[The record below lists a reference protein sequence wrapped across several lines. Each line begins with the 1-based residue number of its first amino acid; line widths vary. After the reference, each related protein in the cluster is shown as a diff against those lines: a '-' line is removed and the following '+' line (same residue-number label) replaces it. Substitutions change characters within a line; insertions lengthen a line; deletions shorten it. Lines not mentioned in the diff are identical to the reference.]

1 MLAIASPSDRQI
13 PGSFRLG
20 VGLVAAYLVLLG
32 AVGLLSLT
40 HDPSFQDAFVG
51 VTCLPAGALLVW
63 IAASWLRK

>member
-13 PGSFRLG
+13 PNGFRLG
-20 VGLVAAYLVLLG
+20 VGLAAAYLVLLG
-32 AVGLLSLT
+32 AVGLLSLA